1 MLIAVDSAYIAQ
13 QAFSIIT
20 PSAANSQDAE
30 QEANIG
36 KCLRPDG
43 RRRIAC
49 RRGKIANVGY
59 RIRATAHDL
68 NQAHHEGI
76 GGVSLVRLQTDDE
89 SRVGN

>member
-13 QAFSIIT
+13 QAFSM
-20 PSAANSQDAE
+20 
-30 QEANIG
+30 ANIG
-36 KCLRPDG
+36 KCLRPDS

-76 GGVSLVRLQTDDE
+76 GGVSLVRLHTDDE
-89 SRVGN
+89 NRVGN